1 MKNKVLVKI
10 IVPDIDETYDVFIP
24 ISKKIG
30 EVIILIVKAINQM
43 NPNNIL
49 PDNKIL
55 YNRNTGKNY
64 TPNEM
69 VKYTDIRNGTNL
81 ILI

>member
-10 IVPDIDETYDVFIP
+10 IIPDIDESYDVFIP
-24 ISKKIG
+24 ISKKVG

-43 NPNNIL
+43 NPNQTL
-49 PDNKIL
+49 ASNKIL
-55 YNRNTGKNY
+55 YNRYTGRDYSPNLLIKN
-64 TPNEM
+64 
-69 VKYTDIRNGTNL
+69 TDIRNGTNL